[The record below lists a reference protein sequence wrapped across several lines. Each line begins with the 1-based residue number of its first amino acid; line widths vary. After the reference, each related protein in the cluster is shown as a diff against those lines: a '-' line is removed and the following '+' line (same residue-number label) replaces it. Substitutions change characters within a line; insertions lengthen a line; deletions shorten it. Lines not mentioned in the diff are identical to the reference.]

1 MFTGIVSET
10 GTLKKLQPIQGGQEL
25 TIACSFAGDVH
36 IDESIAV
43 NGVCLT
49 AVDFDAQTFRV
60 QCVQETLRK
69 TSLGSLKEGMAV
81 NLERSLTLE
90 KAIEGHI
97 VQGHVDTVGAIER
110 VTQDGADLLVEISY
124 PEAFD
129 DYIVD
134 RGSIAV
140 DGISLTVA
148 RTIGLGEGEGEGEG
162 AGAGERVGV
171 GSGAGERAG
180 VGADGADKGTL
191 RPRFVV
197 AIIPYTWDFT
207 NLKEKQEGDL
217 VNLEFDMFGK
227 YIIKYMKKLRG

>member
-10 GTLKKLQPIQGGQEL
+10 GILKKLQPIQGGQEL

-110 VTQDGADLLVEISY
+110 ITQDGADLLVEISY

-148 RTIGLGEGEGEGEG
+148 RTIGLGEGEG
-162 AGAGERVGV
+162 A
-171 GSGAGERAG
+171 GAGERAG

>member
-148 RTIGLGEGEGEGEG
+148 RTIGLGEGEGEG
-162 AGAGERVGV
+162 AGERVGV
-171 GSGAGERAG
+171 GADGTG
-180 VGADGADKGTL
+180 DGADEGAR